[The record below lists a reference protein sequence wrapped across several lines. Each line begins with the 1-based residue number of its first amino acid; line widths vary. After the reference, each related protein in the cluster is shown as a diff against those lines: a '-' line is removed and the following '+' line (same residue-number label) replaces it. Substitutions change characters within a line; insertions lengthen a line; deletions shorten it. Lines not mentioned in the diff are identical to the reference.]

1 MSLVLEP
8 VFIKDAAVDI
18 FESTN
23 KRMKQI
29 KNRIP
34 DFPLEPMRL
43 MRMTNNIQKH
53 MRDLTNAALKEHDLN
68 DVSYIVLAVLYGS
81 PEETST
87 ASALGQACHEKP
99 ANLTRVCNELEARGL
114 ITRGA
119 RPGDRRS
126 VMITLTD
133 KGRELTEAVLPLVW
147 NKTMHTYDGFDAAE
161 LEQLEAMYLR
171 QLRNLAETE

>member
-1 MSLVLEP
+1 
-8 VFIKDAAVDI
+8 VDT
-18 FESTN
+18 FEATN

-29 KNRIP
+29 KHRIP
-34 DFPLEPMRL
+34 EFPLEMMRL
-43 MRMTNNIQKH
+43 LRMTYHIQKN
-53 MRDLTNAALKEHDLN
+53 MRDLTNAALKGHDLH
-68 DVSYIVLAVLYGS
+68 DGSYIVLAVLYGS
-81 PEETST
+81 EDETST

-133 KGRELTEAVLPLVW
+133 AGRELIEASLPSVW
-147 NKTMHTYDGFDAAE
+147 NRTVGTYDGFSDTE
-161 LEQLEAMYLR
+161 LQQLESMYVR
-171 QLRNLAETE
+171 QLRNIEAQA